1 MKRSA
6 FKKRHLV
13 FLAAAVIALFI
24 DFTFPSSAQEET
36 GTLSGRV
43 VDLNGNPVAGLPVY
57 VASSRLDNGHID
69 RVFLPHGYSQLR
81 RARTDSGGRF
91 SITDIP
97 QGPLHFGALPDNI
110 DNLLPKNF
118 EKIYEKILE
127 SGTHTQGSHT
137 FGMEQDDF
145 EPDLEVLSLRVR
157 GIPFYARDDFSP
169 IAFGVE
175 PGTHIDNVVVTV
187 QPRMRVRGRILFK
200 DGTPLANARVH
211 LHFRSYDV
219 DETGSRQSGGNPR
232 TAAEGYF
239 IYYLDEKDGTA
250 FYTFSVEYQGFFAEA
265 EPVRL
270 EPGQR
275 FEGLTFTF
283 DSQPILP
290 EPSRT
295 TAVDG
300 SELALEQA
308 SDGVWIV
315 NPANGHAYKRV
326 SCETRDA
333 AVARATDEK
342 AHLVAINDAEEQAW
356 LEAVFGHQFYWIGL
370 SDAETGGHWQW
381 DNGEPITYE
390 NWVPDD
396 FFSEAS
402 DVGKR
407 YYAVMTFFDG
417 KWYAVNPD
425 SVILH
430 MTEMALLEK
439 GIKDEK

>member
-13 FLAAAVIALFI
+13 LLAAAVSALFI
-24 DFTFPSSAQEET
+24 GFTFPSLAQKET

-43 VDLNGNPVAGLPVY
+43 VDLDGNPVAELSIY
-57 VASSRLDNGHID
+57 VAPSRLDDGHLD
-69 RVFLPHGYSQLR
+69 RVFLPYAYAQLR
-81 RARTDSGGRF
+81 RARTDAEGRF
-91 SITDIP
+91 SIRDIP
-97 QGPLHFGALPDNI
+97 PGPLHFGALPDNI
-110 DNLLPKNF
+110 DNLLPRNF
-118 EKIYEKILE
+118 EKILKSSTY
-127 SGTHTQGSHT
+127 TQDSNA
-137 FGMEQDDF
+137 FGMEPDDF
-145 EPDLEVLSLRVR
+145 EPDFEVLSFHIQ
-157 GIPFYARDDFSP
+157 GITFYPRDDFNL
-169 IAFGVE
+169 IGFGIK
-175 PGTHIDNVVVTV
+175 PGMHIDNVVVTV
-187 QPRMRVRGRILFK
+187 HPRMRVHGRILFK
-200 DGTPLANARVH
+200 DGTPLSNARVR

-219 DETGSRQSGGNPR
+219 DETGSRQSGGEPR
-232 TAAEGYF
+232 TDAEGYF
-239 IYYLDEKDGTA
+239 IYYLDEKDDPA
-250 FYTFSVEYQGFFAEA
+250 FYTFSVEYRALSAEA

-275 FEGLTFTF
+275 FEGLTLTF
-283 DSQPILP
+283 DSQSILP
-290 EPSRT
+290 EPPRA
-295 TAVDG
+295 TAVDE
-300 SELALEQA
+300 SELAPEQE

-333 AVARATDEK
+333 AVAQAADEK
-342 AHLVAINDAEEQAW
+342 AHLVSINDAEEQAW

-370 SDAETGGHWQW
+370 SNTEAGGQWQW

-402 DVGKR
+402 DVGGR
-407 YYAVMTFFDG
+407 DYAVMTFFDG
-417 KWYAVNPD
+417 KWYAVNPG

-439 GIKDEK
+439 GIKDQK